1 MDFPIFI
8 NKFILSNRIL
18 KGTVF
23 WYWFLLINHSGFR
36 FDDYHIWKNFWC
48 SLNRGYHD
56 TEYKYH
62 FEKVWGKNAKP
73 ERIVL
78 SQRDFDSLQAR
89 LSEPPKFNQ
98 GLSDLMNRKS
108 PFDDEK

>member
-1 MDFPIFI
+1 MRNFI
-8 NKFILSNRIL
+8 LNIKFIRYHPIWWWVRLMS
-18 KGTVF
+18 
-23 WYWFLLINHSGFR
+23 HSRFH

-56 TEYKYH
+56 TEYKYQ
-62 FEKVWGKNAKP
+62 FEKVWGKNAKI
-73 ERIVL
+73 ETIVL

-98 GLSDLMNRKS
+98 GLSDLLNRKS
-108 PFDDEK
+108 PFEDEK

>member
-1 MDFPIFI
+1 MRNFI
-8 NKFILSNRIL
+8 LNIKFIRYHPIWWW
-18 KGTVF
+18 VR
-23 WYWFLLINHSGFR
+23 LISHSKFH
-36 FDDYHIWKNFWC
+36 FDDYHIWKEFWC

-56 TEYKYH
+56 TEYKYQ

-89 LSEPPKFNQ
+89 LADPPKFNQ
-98 GLSDLMNRKS
+98 SLSDLLNRKAS
-108 PFDDEK
+108 WDDEE